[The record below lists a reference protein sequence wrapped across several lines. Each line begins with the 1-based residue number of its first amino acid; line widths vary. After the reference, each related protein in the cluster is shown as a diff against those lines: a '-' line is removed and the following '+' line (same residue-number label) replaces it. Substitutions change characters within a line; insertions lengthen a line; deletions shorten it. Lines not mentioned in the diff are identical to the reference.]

1 MTNLLQKMTDA
12 FRRLVNLYHPSTLKE
27 NGWVWG
33 AGLLTVTYLVIVL
46 VLGFLWNT
54 EPAPFDVRQAAAEI
68 TRESN
73 ADFVVGSVTTATMIR
88 IGETL
93 LYKRGGYLSNDIA
106 PPGVLMDNLPNW
118 EFGALVMLRDS
129 SAALRNHWSRSQ
141 SQSLEDEDLAIA
153 EPLFNFDNSSWI
165 LPSTEGEYKDA
176 IAALERYLARLSD
189 TSVQNAQFFARADNL
204 KQYLDI
210 VSKRLGSLS
219 QRLSA
224 SVGQVRVNTDLA
236 NDPQAQQST
245 QAAKIVIVKTPW
257 LELDDVFYEARGS
270 AWALVHL
277 LRAVEM
283 DFQKILEKKNA
294 TVSLRQII
302 RELESSQESTLSPV
316 VLNGS
321 GFGFLS
327 NYSLTMA
334 NYISRA
340 NAAIIDL
347 RNLLEQG

>member
-1 MTNLLQKMTDA
+1 MTNLLQKTTDA
-12 FRRLVNLYHPSTLKE
+12 FHRLINLYRPSTLRK

-54 EPAPFDVRQAAAEI
+54 EPASFDVRQATAEI
-68 TRESN
+68 THKSN
-73 ADFVVGSVTTATMIR
+73 ANFVVGSVTTATMIR

-129 SAALRNHWSRSQ
+129 SGALRNHWSRSQ
-141 SQSLEDEDLAIA
+141 SQSLEDEDLAIV

-165 LPSTEGEYKDA
+165 LPSTEGEYTDA
-176 IAALERYLARLSD
+176 IAGLERYLARLSD

-245 QAAKIVIVKTPW
+245 QTEKIVIVNTPW

-277 LRAVEM
+277 LQAVEM

-294 TVSLRQII
+294 IVSLRQII
-302 RELESSQESTLSPV
+302 RELESSQESTLSPM

>member
-1 MTNLLQKMTDA
+1 MWA
-12 FRRLVNLYHPSTLKE
+12 
-27 NGWVWG
+27 
-33 AGLLTVTYLVIVL
+33 AGLLTATYIVIVL

-54 EPAPFDVRQAAAEI
+54 EPDPFDVRQAAAEI
-68 TRESN
+68 TQGPDT
-73 ADFVVGSVTTATMIR
+73 DFVVGSVITATMIR

-106 PPGVLMDNLPNW
+106 PPGLLMDNQPNW

-129 SAALRNHWSRSQ
+129 SGALRNHWSRSQ

-165 LPSTEGEYKDA
+165 LPSTEGEYQEA
-176 IAALERYLARLSD
+176 ITALERYLSRLSD

-245 QAAKIVIVKTPW
+245 QTAKIIIVKTSW
-257 LELDDVFYEARGS
+257 LELDDVFYEARGA

-277 LRAVEM
+277 LQAVEI
-283 DFQKILEKKNA
+283 DFQNILEKKNA
-294 TVSLRQII
+294 IVSLRQII
-302 RELESSQESTLSPV
+302 RELESSQESTFSPV

>member
-1 MTNLLQKMTDA
+1 MTDLLQKITDA
-12 FRRLVNLYHPSTLKE
+12 FRRLVRLYHPSTLRE

-33 AGLLTVTYLVIVL
+33 AGLLTVTYLVVVL
-46 VLGFLWNT
+46 ILGFLWNT

-73 ADFVVGSVTTATMIR
+73 ADFVVGTVTTATMIR

-93 LYKRGGYLSNDIA
+93 LYKRGGYLSNDVA
-106 PPGVLMDNLPNW
+106 PPGLLMDNLPNW

-129 SAALRNHWSRSQ
+129 SGALRNHWSRSQ

-176 IAALERYLARLSD
+176 IAALERYLARLSG

-210 VSKRLGSLS
+210 VSRRLGSLS

-224 SVGQVRVNTDLA
+224 SVRQVRVNTDLA
-236 NDPQAQQST
+236 NDPQAQQSART
-245 QAAKIVIVKTPW
+245 ATIVIVKTPW

-321 GFGFLS
+321 GFGVLS

>member
-1 MTNLLQKMTDA
+1 MPDVKKK
-12 FRRLVNLYHPSTLKE
+12 FIEGFHRLVDLYRPSTIKE
-27 NGWVWG
+27 KGVMWG
-33 AGLLTVTYLVIVL
+33 VGLLSVTYVVIVL
-46 VLGFLWNT
+46 VLGFLWNS
-54 EPAPFDVRQAAAEI
+54 EPDLFDVRQATADMVQS
-68 TRESN
+68 SN
-73 ADFVVGSVTTATMIR
+73 SEFVVGTVTTATMIH

-93 LYKRGGYLSNDIA
+93 LYKRGGYLSNDVA
-106 PPGVLMDNLPNW
+106 PPGLFMDNQPNW
-118 EFGALVMLRDS
+118 EFGALVMLRDVS
-129 SAALRNHWSRSQ
+129 GALRNHWSRSQ
-141 SQSLEDEDLAIA
+141 SQSLEDKDLSIA

-165 LPSTEGEYKDA
+165 LPSSEGEYEDA
-176 IAALERYLARLSD
+176 IAALSRYLSRLSD

-210 VSKRLGSLS
+210 VSRRLGSLS

-224 SVGQVRVNTDLA
+224 SVGQVRINTDLA

-245 QAAKIVIVKTPW
+245 QTATIVVVETPW
-257 LELDDVFYEARGS
+257 SELDDVFYEARGAS
-270 AWALVHL
+270 WALAHL
-277 LRAVEM
+277 LKAIEI
-283 DFQKILEKKNA
+283 DFQRILEKKNA
-294 TVSLRQII
+294 VISLRQII
-302 RELESSQESTLSPV
+302 RELESTQESTLSPV

-321 GFGFLS
+321 GFGLLS

>member
-12 FRRLVNLYHPSTLKE
+12 FRRLVKLYHPSTLKE

-33 AGLLTVTYLVIVL
+33 AGLLTVTYLVVVL

-129 SAALRNHWSRSQ
+129 SAALRNHWARSQ

-245 QAAKIVIVKTPW
+245 RAAKIVIVKTPW

>member
-1 MTNLLQKMTDA
+1 MWA
-12 FRRLVNLYHPSTLKE
+12 
-27 NGWVWG
+27 
-33 AGLLTVTYLVIVL
+33 AGLLTATYIVIVL

-54 EPAPFDVRQAAAEI
+54 EPDPFDVRQAAAEI
-68 TRESN
+68 TQGPDT
-73 ADFVVGSVTTATMIR
+73 DFVVGSVITATMIR

-106 PPGVLMDNLPNW
+106 PPGLLMDNQPNW

-129 SAALRNHWSRSQ
+129 SGALRNHWSRSQ

-165 LPSTEGEYKDA
+165 LPSTEGEYQEA
-176 IAALERYLARLSD
+176 ITALERYLSRLSD

-245 QAAKIVIVKTPW
+245 QTAKIIIVKTSW
-257 LELDDVFYEARGS
+257 LELDDVFYEARGA

-277 LRAVEM
+277 LQAVEI
-283 DFQKILEKKNA
+283 DFQNILEKKNA
-294 TVSLRQII
+294 IVSLRQII

>member
-1 MTNLLQKMTDA
+1 MTDLLQKMTDA
-12 FRRLVNLYHPSTLKE
+12 FRRLLNLYHPSTLRE

-33 AGLLTVTYLVIVL
+33 AGLLTVTYFVVVL
-46 VLGFLWNT
+46 LLGFLWNT

-236 NDPQAQQST
+236 NDLQARQST
-245 QAAKIVIVKTPW
+245 RTAKIVTVKTPW

>member
-12 FRRLVNLYHPSTLKE
+12 FRRLLNLYHPSTLRE

-245 QAAKIVIVKTPW
+245 RAAKIVIVKTPW

>member
-1 MTNLLQKMTDA
+1 MTNLLQKMTDT
-12 FRRLVNLYHPSTLKE
+12 FRRLLNLYHPSTLKE

-88 IGETL
+88 IGEIL

>member
-1 MTNLLQKMTDA
+1 MTDLMQKIIVA
-12 FRRLVNLYHPSTLKE
+12 FRRLTGLYHPSTLKE
-27 NGWVWG
+27 NGWVWA
-33 AGLLTVTYLVIVL
+33 AGLMTTTYIVIVL

-54 EPAPFDVRQAAAEI
+54 EPAPFDVQQAATEI
-68 TRESN
+68 TRAPN
-73 ADFVVGSVTTATMIR
+73 GGLVVGAVTTATMIR
-88 IGETL
+88 IAETL

-106 PPGVLMDNLPNW
+106 PPGVFMDNQPNW

-129 SAALRNHWSRSQ
+129 SGALRNHWSRSQ

-176 IAALERYLARLSD
+176 IAALERYLSRLSD

-245 QAAKIVIVKTPW
+245 QTAKVVIVKTPW
-257 LELDDVFYEARGS
+257 LELDDVFYEARG
-270 AWALVHL
+270 ATWALVHL
-277 LRAVEM
+277 LSAVEA
-283 DFQKILEKKNA
+283 DFQSILEKKNA
-294 TVSLRQII
+294 IISLRQII

-321 GFGFLS
+321 GFGLLS

>member
-1 MTNLLQKMTDA
+1 MTDFLQKMTSA
-12 FRRLVNLYHPSTLKE
+12 FHRLVNLYRPSTLKE

-33 AGLLTVTYLVIVL
+33 AGLLTVTYIIIVL
-46 VLGFLWNT
+46 ILGFLWNT
-54 EPAPFDVRQAAAEI
+54 EPDPFNVRQATREI
-68 TRESN
+68 THQSD
-73 ADFVVGSVTTATMIR
+73 AGFVVGSVTTATMIR

-106 PPGVLMDNLPNW
+106 PPGVLMDNQPNW

-129 SAALRNHWSRSQ
+129 SGALRNHWSRSQ

-153 EPLFNFDNSSWI
+153 EPLLNFDNSSWI
-165 LPSTEGEYKDA
+165 LPSTEGEYKEA
-176 IAALERYLARLSD
+176 IAALERYLFRLSD
-189 TSVQNAQFFARADNL
+189 TSIQNAQFFVRADNL
-204 KQYLDI
+204 KQYLDV

-224 SVGQVRVNTDLA
+224 SVGQIRVNTDLA

-245 QAAKIVIVKTPW
+245 RTAKNIIVKTPW
-257 LELDDVFYEARGS
+257 LEIDDVFYEARGAS
-270 AWALVHL
+270 WALVHL
-277 LRAVEM
+277 LRAVEI
-283 DFQKILEKKNA
+283 DFQNVLEKKNA
-294 TVSLRQII
+294 VISLRQII
-302 RELESSQESTLSPV
+302 RELESSQESILSPV

-321 GFGFLS
+321 GFGLLS

>member
-12 FRRLVNLYHPSTLKE
+12 FRRLVNLYHPSTLRD

-33 AGLLTVTYLVIVL
+33 AGLLTVTYLMVVL

-93 LYKRGGYLSNDIA
+93 LYKRGGYLSNDIV

-176 IAALERYLARLSD
+176 IAALERYLVRLSD

-245 QAAKIVIVKTPW
+245 RAAKIVIVKTPW

>member
-12 FRRLVNLYHPSTLKE
+12 FRRLVNLYHPSTLRE

-33 AGLLTVTYLVIVL
+33 AGLLTVTYLVVVL

>member
-1 MTNLLQKMTDA
+1 MWA
-12 FRRLVNLYHPSTLKE
+12 
-27 NGWVWG
+27 
-33 AGLLTVTYLVIVL
+33 AGLLTATYIVIVL

-54 EPAPFDVRQAAAEI
+54 EPDPFDVRQAAAEI
-68 TRESN
+68 TQGPDT
-73 ADFVVGSVTTATMIR
+73 DFVVGSVITATMIR

-106 PPGVLMDNLPNW
+106 PPGLLMDNQPNW

-129 SAALRNHWSRSQ
+129 SGALRNHWSRSQ

-165 LPSTEGEYKDA
+165 LPSTEGEYQEA
-176 IAALERYLARLSD
+176 ITALERYLSRLSD

-245 QAAKIVIVKTPW
+245 QTAKIIIVKTPW
-257 LELDDVFYEARGS
+257 LELDDVFYEARGA

-277 LRAVEM
+277 LQAVEI
-283 DFQKILEKKNA
+283 DFQNILEKKNA
-294 TVSLRQII
+294 IVSLRQII

>member
-33 AGLLTVTYLVIVL
+33 AGLLTVTYLVVVL

-245 QAAKIVIVKTPW
+245 RAAKIVIVKTPW

>member
-1 MTNLLQKMTDA
+1 MSDLLKKITGV
-12 FRRLVNLYHPSTLKE
+12 FHRLVNLYRPSTLKE
-27 NGWVWG
+27 NGWVWA
-33 AGLLTVTYLVIVL
+33 AGLLTATYIVIVL

-54 EPAPFDVRQAAAEI
+54 EPDPFDVRQAAAEI
-68 TRESN
+68 TQGPDT
-73 ADFVVGSVTTATMIR
+73 DFVVGSVITATMIR

-106 PPGVLMDNLPNW
+106 PPGLLMDNQPNW

-129 SAALRNHWSRSQ
+129 SGALRNHWSRSQ

-165 LPSTEGEYKDA
+165 LPSTEGEYQEA
-176 IAALERYLARLSD
+176 ITALERYLSRLSD

-245 QAAKIVIVKTPW
+245 QTAKIIIVKTPW
-257 LELDDVFYEARGS
+257 LELDDVFYEARGA

-277 LRAVEM
+277 LQAVEI
-283 DFQKILEKKNA
+283 DFQNILEKKNA
-294 TVSLRQII
+294 IVSLRQII

-316 VLNGS
+316 VFNGS

>member
-1 MTNLLQKMTDA
+1 MVDLMQKIIGT
-12 FRRLVNLYHPSTLKE
+12 FHRLVDLYRPSTLKE

-33 AGLLTVTYLVIVL
+33 AGLMTVTYVVIVS

-54 EPAPFDVRQAAAEI
+54 EPAPFDVRQATAEI
-68 TRESN
+68 THKSN
-73 ADFVVGSVTTATMIR
+73 DDFVVGSVTTATMIR

-93 LYKRGGYLSNDIA
+93 LYKRGGYLSNDVA
-106 PPGVLMDNLPNW
+106 PPGLFMDNQPNW
-118 EFGALVMLRDS
+118 EFGVLVMLRDS
-129 SAALRNHWSRSQ
+129 SGALRNHWSRSQ

-245 QAAKIVIVKTPW
+245 RTPKIVIVKTPW
-257 LELDDVFYEARGS
+257 LELDDVFYEARGA

-283 DFQKILEKKNA
+283 DFQSVLKKKNA
-294 TVSLRQII
+294 VISLRQII

-321 GFGFLS
+321 GFGLLS

>member
-1 MTNLLQKMTDA
+1 MTNLLQKMTDT
-12 FRRLVNLYHPSTLKE
+12 FRRLLNLYHPSTLKE

>member
-12 FRRLVNLYHPSTLKE
+12 FRRLVNLYHPSTLRE

-33 AGLLTVTYLVIVL
+33 AGLLTVTYLVVVL

-129 SAALRNHWSRSQ
+129 SAALRNHWARSQ

>member
-12 FRRLVNLYHPSTLKE
+12 FRRLLNLYHPSTLKE

-245 QAAKIVIVKTPW
+245 RAAKIVIVKTPW

>member
-1 MTNLLQKMTDA
+1 MKGLLQKTTDA
-12 FRRLVNLYHPSTLKE
+12 CQRLINLYHPSTFRE

-33 AGLLTVTYLVIVL
+33 AGLLTVSYLVIVL

-54 EPAPFDVRQAAAEI
+54 EPDPFDVRQAAAEI

-73 ADFVVGSVTTATMIR
+73 TDFVVGSVTTATMIR

-245 QAAKIVIVKTPW
+245 RAAKIVIVKTPW

-277 LRAVEM
+277 LQAVEV

-294 TVSLRQII
+294 VVSLRQII